1 MWLDNKECEDDM
13 AKATIEINLTDG
25 IMHQEDWGTGKEVI
39 YSTCIDAL
47 IYDEDGFVIASDCT
61 YDDYTSEYFIT
72 NEGETFT
79 NRETPDENIVQGYMG
94 TIKYIFKRIEE
105 SNEDWHTFWKS
116 MQPTDDFYLD
126 REDREYNEDLWYQYK
141 PLYDLFNK
149 KGITLNDL
157 TVIY

>member
-1 MWLDNKECEDDM
+1 M
-13 AKATIEINLTDG
+13 ATATIEIKLTDG
-25 IMHQEDWGTGKEVI
+25 IMHEDKWATGKELV
-39 YSTCIDAL
+39 YSTL
-47 IYDEDGFVIASDCT
+47 IESIVSDENGFVIASDST
-61 YDDYTSEYFIT
+61 YNDYTSEYFVT
-72 NEGETFT
+72 NEGETLVSY
-79 NRETPDENIVQGYMG
+79 ETPDENIVQGYMG

-105 SNEDWHTFWKS
+105 SNGDWHTFWKS